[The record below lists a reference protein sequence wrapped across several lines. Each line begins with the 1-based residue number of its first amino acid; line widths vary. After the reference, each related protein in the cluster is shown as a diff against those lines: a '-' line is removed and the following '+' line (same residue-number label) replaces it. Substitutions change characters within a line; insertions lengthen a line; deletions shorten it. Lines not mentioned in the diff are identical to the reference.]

1 MNVCPFNFLDMRRI
15 IMLIGVLFLT
25 SCWLMKDPY
34 LQIEINEANSIRKF
48 VKGES
53 YHGVFTTT
61 HPVVL
66 TYLYYEEDDKTI
78 DKKYISS
85 TRYENPPYEYEWEGV
100 RIEVHDFKSFE
111 IWIDADCR
119 PTEAVKSAFIFD
131 LEPHRSLT
139 YGDDSHVWGV
149 GNLYVYRT
157 NSPDEVI
164 EPI

>member
-1 MNVCPFNFLDMRRI
+1 M
-15 IMLIGVLFLT
+15 
-25 SCWLMKDPY
+25 S
-34 LQIEINEANSIRKF
+34 EIQATF

-53 YHGVFTTT
+53 YHGVFTTS

-66 TYLYYEEDDKTI
+66 TYLYYGEDETMV

-100 RIEVHDFKSFE
+100 RIEVPDFKTIK

-119 PTEAVKSAFIFD
+119 PTEAVLSTFAFD
-131 LEPHRSLT
+131 LEPHESLN
-139 YGDDSHVWGV
+139 DDSHVWGV
-149 GNLYVYRT
+149 NDVRIYRT
-157 NSPDEVI
+157 NSPDVVI